1 MAIPDAHLL
10 WSDPQTITL
19 QMVTKTSPP
28 SVVMFEFSMQLLT
41 YKPGIQLSLVI
52 EKLVKAAI
60 KSEY

>member
-10 WSDPQTITL
+10 WCDPQTTML
-19 QMVTKTSPP
+19 QMVAKTYPP

-41 YKPGIQLSLVI
+41 YKPGIQLFLVI
-52 EKLVKAAI
+52 EKLVKAGI